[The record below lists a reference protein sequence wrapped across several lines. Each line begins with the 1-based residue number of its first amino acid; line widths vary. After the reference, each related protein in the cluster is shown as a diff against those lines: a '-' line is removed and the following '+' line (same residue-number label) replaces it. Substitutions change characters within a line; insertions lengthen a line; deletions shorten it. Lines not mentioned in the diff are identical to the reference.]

1 MVNSV
6 TAEIYKSLDRKRN
19 MECIVCIEQNF
30 SCLADFGEALLIGY
44 GL

>member
-1 MVNSV
+1 MVSSV
-6 TAEIYKSLDRKRN
+6 TAEIYKSRDGKRN
-19 MECIVCIEQNF
+19 MEHVVCIEQNF

>member
-6 TAEIYKSLDRKRN
+6 TAETYKSRGGKRN
-19 MECIVCIEQNF
+19 MELKVCIEQNF
-30 SCLADFGEALLIGY
+30 SCLADFGETLLIGY